1 MEPVFRLIT
10 PADLPALRHVQA
22 EAAAHLL
29 RSEGRDP
36 GRFRQL
42 LAVPPEAYHVLEHD
56 PACCWLAEVDGR
68 PVGYAT
74 GIVRGRLWYLSNLFV
89 RPAFHNDGLGKE
101 VLRRSMEA
109 GARAGATVFAV
120 LSSSYRAAQ
129 SIYLRAGMAARTP
142 VYILTGPTPALLSLA
157 PARADWRQP
166 SACPEWLDRLRQ
178 LDQAVWAGPRDVDQR
193 FWLTEARCFALQDEA
208 QVLGYV
214 YVRKDGRVGPLAAL
228 EPEIQLPL
236 LRQAGQWL
244 MDHSDEPPRLQV
256 PGLNLAVLRPLLER
270 GFAIETQNTL
280 MSSRP
285 FGQMDRYIISGG
297 VLL

>member
-1 MEPVFRLIT
+1 M
-10 PADLPALRHVQA
+10 PALRRVQA

-42 LAVPPEAYHVLEHD
+42 LAVPPEAYHVLQHD
-56 PACCWLAEVDGR
+56 PACCWLAEVDGE

-109 GARAGATVFAV
+109 GARAGATTFAV

-142 VYILTGPTPALLSLA
+142 VYIVAGAAPALLSLA
-157 PARADWRQP
+157 PPATSWEQP
-166 SACPEWLDRLRQ
+166 NACPEWLGRLRQ
-178 LDQAVWAGPRDVDQR
+178 LDHEIWAGPRDVDHE
-193 FWLTEARCFALQDEA
+193 FWLTHAQCFALQSG
-208 QVLGYV
+208 QRMLGYL
-214 YVRKDGRVGPLAAL
+214 YVRNDGRVGPLAAA
-228 EPEIQLPL
+228 EPQLQLPL
-236 LRQAGQWL
+236 LRLAGQWL
-244 MDHSDEPPRLQV
+244 MDQSGDPPRLQV
-256 PGLNLAVLRPLLER
+256 PGLNLAVLRPLLEA
-270 GFAIETQNTL
+270 GFAIETQNVL
-280 MSSRP
+280 MSSEP
-285 FGQMDRYIISGG
+285 FGRFDRYIISGG